1 MNKYEKAATGAVAL
15 MLVAGAAIFLYAPT
29 DYLQGPVQRIFYLHV
44 SSAIAA
50 YGCFAVV
57 LVGGIIYLRAENP
70 VADRFARAGAIV
82 GLVFTTV
89 TLVMGMLW
97 AKPIWNTFWTWDARL
112 TSTLVLWMI
121 YAGYLLVRRLADP
134 GRQSARLA
142 AVVGIFGFIDVPVV
156 HFSVTWWR
164 TVPPGPIIVH
174 DALPPPMRSRRVFAT
189 RALTARSRWSARSPS
204 CPTSGRICRRAISP
218 GQCRLIDFRYAPPS
232 STGSCRSSSCSAT
245 ASSTLEWRSGAR
257 FSRVEERSPGTCFAS
272 RPARG
277 HARCRASSVPS
288 ISASCRPRQ
297 SFGLCSIARQ

>member
-1 MNKYEKAATGAVAL
+1 MNKYEKAAAAAVAL
-15 MLVAGAAIFLYAPT
+15 MLVAGAAIFFFAPT

-57 LVGGIIYLRAENP
+57 LVGGIIYLRTENP
-70 VADRFARAGAIV
+70 AADRFARAGALV

-97 AKPIWNTFWTWDARL
+97 AKPIWGTFWTWDARL

-121 YAGYLLVRRLADP
+121 YAGYLLVRRLSDP

-164 TVPPGPIIVH
+164 TQHPGPIIVN
-174 DALPPPMRSRRVFAT
+174 DALPPQMLAT
-189 RALTARSRWSARSPS
+189 FLFTLACTLVLAGVMIAIRY
-204 CPTSGRICRRAISP
+204 RIETVLDAHLNVSEPAKVIAAKREA
-218 GQCRLIDFRYAPPS
+218 
-232 STGSCRSSSCSAT
+232 
-245 ASSTLEWRSGAR
+245 E
-257 FSRVEERSPGTCFAS
+257 
-272 RPARG
+272 PAR
-277 HARCRASSVPS
+277 
-288 ISASCRPRQ
+288 
-297 SFGLCSIARQ
+297 

>member
-1 MNKYEKAATGAVAL
+1 MNRYEKAGAGAVAL

-70 VADRFARAGAIV
+70 VADRFARAGALV

-164 TVPPGPIIVH
+164 TVHPGPIIVN
-174 DALPPPMRSRRVFAT
+174 DALPPQMLAT
-189 RALTARSRWSARSPS
+189 FFFTLACTLVLAGVMIAIRYRIETLLDAAQNVSEPAKIIATAREPETAR
-204 CPTSGRICRRAISP
+204 
-218 GQCRLIDFRYAPPS
+218 
-232 STGSCRSSSCSAT
+232 
-245 ASSTLEWRSGAR
+245 
-257 FSRVEERSPGTCFAS
+257 
-272 RPARG
+272 
-277 HARCRASSVPS
+277 
-288 ISASCRPRQ
+288 
-297 SFGLCSIARQ
+297 